1 MENKQLVSI
10 NINTN
15 TNTAL
20 SHFKLINKLGA
31 SFFVLFIIGSF
42 LPLIDLGEWSNKT
55 INLYNLASPMLLIVI
70 AALGVV
76 VNLTGVSRTAAR
88 ILALSFVVIVMGWL
102 LSQLYDIYD
111 MAKVAREIRGRDFEF
126 KHFVRSIKGMVQ
138 GLPIKSADDL
148 FSVASIL
155 LIASFIGLVGCI
167 FSPRYKENKQFKA
180 AILGQ
185 PVEVNDSTSTVDNT
199 EVNTAKAS
207 SLVNNL
213 KSTLSLVITKAI
225 ASIKYV
231 YQIVKPL
238 INALLDKG
246 ADIICKQQP
255 NLKREQVKMVLLG
268 VMIVLI
274 YLIIF

>member
-1 MENKQLVSI
+1 MENQQLM
-10 NINTN
+10 NYNRADAFN
-15 TNTAL
+15 
-20 SHFKLINKLGA
+20 HFKLMNKLGA
-31 SFFVLFIIGSF
+31 TFFILFLIGAF
-42 LPLIDLGEWSNKT
+42 LPLIDFGEWSNKT
-55 INLYNLASPMLLIVI
+55 VNLYNLANPLLLMVI
-70 AALGVV
+70 AVLGVV
-76 VNLTGVSRTAAR
+76 VNITGVNRAAAR
-88 ILALSFVVIVMGWL
+88 ILALSFVVIVIGWL
-102 LSQLYDIYD
+102 LAQLYDIYD

-126 KHFVRSIKGMVQ
+126 KHFVRSIKDMVQ
-138 GLPIKSADDL
+138 GLPISSADDL

-155 LIASFIGLVGCI
+155 LMASFIGLVGCI

-185 PVEVNDSTSTVDNT
+185 PVEVNDSTSTVGST

-207 SLVNNL
+207 PLVNNL
-213 KSTLSLVITKAI
+213 KSTLSLVITKVI
-225 ASIKYV
+225 ASIKYA

-238 INALLDKG
+238 VNALLDKG

-255 NLKREQVKMVLLG
+255 NFKREQVKIVLLG

>member
-1 MENKQLVSI
+1 MENQQIVSY
-10 NINTN
+10 NKTN
-15 TNTAL
+15 AL
-20 SHFKLINKLGA
+20 SHFQVMNKLG
-31 SFFVLFIIGSF
+31 STFFILFIIGAF
-42 LPLIDLGEWSNKT
+42 LPLADLGVWSDET
-55 INLYNLASPMLLIVI
+55 LSLYNIANPMVLLII
-70 AALGVV
+70 ATLGLLVT
-76 VNLTGVSRTAAR
+76 LTGLSRTASR
-88 ILALSFVVIVMGWL
+88 L
-102 LSQLYDIYD
+102 LSLVFVALVVGWFLTQLYDIYD

-126 KHFVRSIKGMVQ
+126 KHFARSIKSMAQ
-138 GLPIKSADDL
+138 GLPINSADDL

-155 LIASFIGLVGCI
+155 LMASFIGLVGCI

-185 PVEVNDSTSTVDNT
+185 PVKVNESTSTGDST
-199 EVNTAKAS
+199 EVNNAKAS
-207 SLVNNL
+207 SLVTNL

-225 ASIKYV
+225 AFIKYV

-268 VMIVLI
+268 VIVVLI

>member
-1 MENKQLVSI
+1 M
-10 NINTN
+10 
-15 TNTAL
+15 A
-20 SHFKLINKLGA
+20 
-31 SFFVLFIIGSF
+31 
-42 LPLIDLGEWSNKT
+42 DLGVWSDET
-55 INLYNLASPMLLIVI
+55 FSLYNIANPMVLLVI
-70 AALGVV
+70 ATLGVLV
-76 VNLTGVSRTAAR
+76 TLTGLSRTASR
-88 ILALSFVVIVMGWL
+88 L
-102 LSQLYDIYD
+102 LSLVFVALVVGWFLTQLYDIYD

-126 KHFVRSIKGMVQ
+126 KHFARSIKVMAQ
-138 GLPIKSADDL
+138 GLPINSADDL
-148 FSVASIL
+148 FSVASVL
-155 LIASFIGLVGCI
+155 LMASFIGLVGCI

-185 PVEVNDSTSTVDNT
+185 PVEVNESTSTGDST

-207 SLVNNL
+207 SLVTNL

-225 ASIKYV
+225 AFIKYV
-231 YQIVKPL
+231 YQIIKPL

-268 VMIVLI
+268 IIVVLI

>member
-1 MENKQLVSI
+1 MENQQVVSY
-10 NINTN
+10 NKSNAVN
-15 TNTAL
+15 HL
-20 SHFKLINKLGA
+20 KVMNKLGA
-31 SFFVLFIIGSF
+31 TFFILFIVGAF
-42 LPLIDLGEWSNKT
+42 LPLANLGGLSKET
-55 INLYNLASPMLLIVI
+55 LNLYTLAEPIFLL
-70 AALGVV
+70 ALAVSGVMV
-76 VNLTGVSRTAAR
+76 YLTGISRFAGRAISLLFTV
-88 ILALSFVVIVMGWL
+88 LVLGWF

-111 MAKVAREIRGRDFEF
+111 LAKSAREIRGRDFEWRHFARSF
-126 KHFVRSIKGMVQ
+126 KEMAGA
-138 GLPIKSADDL
+138 LPIRGKDLVSA
-148 FSVASIL
+148 ASCL
-155 LIASFIGLVGCI
+155 LALSFVGITACI

-180 AILGQ
+180 AILAQ
-185 PVEVNDSTSTVDNT
+185 PVESTSRVDNT

-207 SLVNNL
+207 SLLNNL

-238 INALLDKG
+238 VNALLDKG

>member
-1 MENKQLVSI
+1 MENQQIVSY
-10 NINTN
+10 NKTN
-15 TNTAL
+15 AL
-20 SHFKLINKLGA
+20 SHLQVMNKLGTT
-31 SFFVLFIIGSF
+31 FFILFIVGAF
-42 LPLIDLGEWSNKT
+42 LPLADLGVWSDET
-55 INLYNLASPMLLIVI
+55 FSLYNIANPMVLLVI
-70 AALGVV
+70 ATLGVLV
-76 VNLTGVSRTAAR
+76 TLTGLSRTASR
-88 ILALSFVVIVMGWL
+88 L
-102 LSQLYDIYD
+102 LSLVFVALVVGWFLTQLYDIYD

-126 KHFVRSIKGMVQ
+126 KHFARSIKGMAQ
-138 GLPIKSADDL
+138 GLPINSADDL

-155 LIASFIGLVGCI
+155 LMASFIGLVGCI

-185 PVEVNDSTSTVDNT
+185 PVEVNESTSTGDST
-199 EVNTAKAS
+199 EVNSAKAS
-207 SLVNNL
+207 SLVTNL

-225 ASIKYV
+225 ALIKYA

-238 INALLDKG
+238 VNALLDKG

-268 VMIVLI
+268 VIVVLI